1 MVSRAI
7 VKRRWVSSFLQNDAF
22 TLQFVRHKPRTRF
35 TTECLV
41 PWVFPWHWFIHF
53 FVNMTKEFFMSINY
67 QGQTGPKSVAGKRI
81 ASMNA
86 LKSGLFAKSPL
97 LVFEDEGQYKRH
109 VKLVL
114 YSLKPEDA
122 VQLHLAQQIADSMW
136 RGTRQE
142 LRAALHREE
151 IFKQLT
157 PRILAGLMSIDE
169 ALVPYAPPFLVT
181 PNHRFG
187 RAILKQSRQ
196 RHQQFEHLQQNV
208 KGVANYNMVWRS
220 YPEFFQGMHHLF
232 ANAISPRI
240 FMFNNQGI
248 EIHWQN
254 RPKEL
259 EAMIVEYGSYL
270 WYVTHFDE
278 LRAKIRT
285 WMAIWFFLKG
295 RHSHEVE
302 MYDEIVLRERRSC
315 QLLLDSFFKIRKS
328 QMDHA
333 LMMDSRLSLTLP
345 NTLEGI
351 DVAVMNPAEIPEP
364 KSVLQKTKWQI

>member
-1 MVSRAI
+1 
-7 VKRRWVSSFLQNDAF
+7 
-22 TLQFVRHKPRTRF
+22 
-35 TTECLV
+35 
-41 PWVFPWHWFIHF
+41 
-53 FVNMTKEFFMSINY
+53 MSINY
-67 QGQTGPKSVAGKRI
+67 QGQTGPKSDAGKRI

-97 LVFEDEGQYKRH
+97 LAFEDEGQYKRH

-196 RHQQFEHLQQNV
+196 RHEQYKHLQRNV
-208 KGVANYNMVWRS
+208 KGVLNYNMVWRS
-220 YPEFFQGMHHLF
+220 YPEFFQGLDLWTQ
-232 ANAISPRI
+232 NAVSPRI

-248 EIHWQN
+248 DLYWQTH
-254 RPKEL
+254 PKEL
-259 EAMIVEYGSYL
+259 EALITEYGCYL
-270 WYVTHFDE
+270 WYVINYE
-278 LRAKIRT
+278 QLRSQIRT

-315 QLLLDSFFKIRKS
+315 QLLLDSFFKLRKS

-351 DVAVMNPAEIPEP
+351 DVTVMNPAEIPEP
-364 KSVLQKTKWQI
+364 KKRSAKNEMANLEDESSTS

>member
-1 MVSRAI
+1 M
-7 VKRRWVSSFLQNDAF
+7 
-22 TLQFVRHKPRTRF
+22 
-35 TTECLV
+35 
-41 PWVFPWHWFIHF
+41 
-53 FVNMTKEFFMSINY
+53 MSNY
-67 QGQTGPKSVAGKRI
+67 QGQTGPKSAAGKRI
-81 ASMNA
+81 ASLNA
-86 LKSGLFAKSPL
+86 LRTGLFAKTPL
-97 LVFEDEGQYKRH
+97 LPFEDEARYKQH
-109 VKLVL
+109 LKLVWQ
-114 YSLKPEDA
+114 SLKPEDA
-122 VQLHLAQQIADSMW
+122 VQVQLVQQIADSMW
-136 RGTRQE
+136 RGMRQE

-157 PRILAGLMSIDE
+157 PRILAGLMGIDE
-169 ALVPYAPPFLVT
+169 TLVPYAPPFLVT

-196 RHQQFEHLQQNV
+196 RHQQYLHLQQNV
-208 KGVANYNMVWRS
+208 RDVANYNMVWRS
-220 YPEFFQGMHHLF
+220 YPEFFQGMQQWF
-232 ANAISPRI
+232 VNTISPRI

-315 QLLLDSFFKIRKS
+315 QLLLDSFFKMRKS

-333 LMMDSRLSLTLP
+333 LMMDSRLSLALP

-351 DVAVMNPAEIPEP
+351 DVTVMNPAEIPKP
-364 KSVLQKTKWQI
+364 KKRSAKNEMANFEDESSTS

>member
-1 MVSRAI
+1 
-7 VKRRWVSSFLQNDAF
+7 
-22 TLQFVRHKPRTRF
+22 
-35 TTECLV
+35 V
-41 PWVFPWHWFIHF
+41 PWIFHGAGLIQLFLPKWQKGIFI
-53 FVNMTKEFFMSINY
+53 MMSNY
-67 QGQTGPKSVAGKRI
+67 QGQTGPKSDAGKRI

-97 LVFEDEGQYKRH
+97 LAFEDEGQYKRH
-109 VKLVL
+109 VKLVMH
-114 YSLKPEDA
+114 SLKPEDA

-220 YPEFFQGMHHLF
+220 YPEFFQGLDLWSR
-232 ANAISPRI
+232 NAISTRI
-240 FMFNNQGI
+240 FMNNNQGI
-248 EIHWQN
+248 ELYWQSH
-254 RPKEL
+254 PKEL
-259 EAMIVEYGSYL
+259 EALITEYGSFL
-270 WYVTHFDE
+270 WYVVNYEE
-278 LRAKIRT
+278 LRSKIRT

-315 QLLLDSFFKIRKS
+315 QLLLDSFFKMRKS

-333 LMMDSRLSLTLP
+333 LMMDSRLSLALP

-351 DVAVMNPAEIPEP
+351 DVTVINPVEIVEP
-364 KSVLQKTKWQI
+364 KKRSAKNEMPNLDDKSSTS

>member
-1 MVSRAI
+1 
-7 VKRRWVSSFLQNDAF
+7 
-22 TLQFVRHKPRTRF
+22 
-35 TTECLV
+35 
-41 PWVFPWHWFIHF
+41 
-53 FVNMTKEFFMSINY
+53 MSINY
-67 QGQTGPKSVAGKRI
+67 QGQTGPKSVVGKRI

-97 LVFEDEGQYKRH
+97 LAFEDEGQYKRH
-109 VKLVL
+109 VKLVMH
-114 YSLKPEDA
+114 SLKPEDA

-187 RAILKQSRQ
+187 RAYLKQSRQ
-196 RHQQFEHLQQNV
+196 RHGQYEHLQQNV

-220 YPEFFQGMHHLF
+220 YPEFFQGMHHWF

-254 RPKEL
+254 RPKDL

-270 WYVTHFDE
+270 WYVTHFEE

-302 MYDEIVLRERRSC
+302 MHDEIVLRERRSC
-315 QLLLDSFFKIRKS
+315 QLLLDSFFKMRKS

-333 LMMDSRLSLTLP
+333 LMMDSRLSLALP

-351 DVAVMNPAEIPEP
+351 DVTVMNPAEIPEP
-364 KSVLQKTKWQI
+364 KKRSAKNEMANLEDESSTS

>member
-1 MVSRAI
+1 M
-7 VKRRWVSSFLQNDAF
+7 
-22 TLQFVRHKPRTRF
+22 T
-35 TTECLV
+35 
-41 PWVFPWHWFIHF
+41 IH
-53 FVNMTKEFFMSINY
+53 Y
-67 QGQTGPKSVAGKRI
+67 QGQTGPKSAAGKRI
-81 ASMNA
+81 ASLNA
-86 LKSGLFAKSPL
+86 LRTGLFAKTPL
-97 LVFEDEGQYKRH
+97 LPFEDEARYKQH
-109 VKLVL
+109 IKLVWQ
-114 YSLKPEDA
+114 SLKPEDA
-122 VQLHLAQQIADSMW
+122 VQVQLVQQIADSMW
-136 RGTRQE
+136 RGMRQE

-169 ALVPYAPPFLVT
+169 SLVPYAPPFLVT

-196 RHQQFEHLQQNV
+196 RHQQYLHLQQNV
-208 KGVANYNMVWRS
+208 RGVANYNMVWRS
-220 YPEFFQGMHHLF
+220 YPEFFQGMHQWF
-232 ANAISPRI
+232 ANTISPRI
-240 FMFNNQGI
+240 FMSNNQGI

-254 RPKEL
+254 RPKDL
-259 EAMIVEYGSYL
+259 EAMIVEYGSHL

-315 QLLLDSFFKIRKS
+315 QLLLDSFFKMRKS

-333 LMMDSRLSLTLP
+333 LMMDSRLSLALP

-351 DVAVMNPAEIPEP
+351 DVTVMNPAEIPEP
-364 KSVLQKTKWQI
+364 KKRSAKNEMANLEDESSTS

>member
-1 MVSRAI
+1 LCHGFFHGAG
-7 VKRRWVSSFLQNDAF
+7 
-22 TLQFVRHKPRTRF
+22 
-35 TTECLV
+35 
-41 PWVFPWHWFIHF
+41 FIHLF
-53 FVNMTKEFFMSINY
+53 FVYDKGVFMSINH
-67 QGQTGPKSVAGKRI
+67 QGQTGPKSDAGKRI

-97 LVFEDEGQYKRH
+97 LPFEDEGQYKRH
-109 VKLVL
+109 VKLVMH
-114 YSLKPEDA
+114 SLKPEDA

-157 PRILAGLMSIDE
+157 PRILAGLMGIDE
-169 ALVPYAPPFLVT
+169 ILVPYAPPFLVT

-187 RAILKQSRQ
+187 RAYLKQSRQ
-196 RHQQFEHLQQNV
+196 RHGQYEHLQQNV
-208 KGVANYNMVWRS
+208 KGVLNYNMVWRS
-220 YPEFFQGMHHLF
+220 YPEFFQGMHQWF
-232 ANAISPRI
+232 ANTISPRI

-254 RPKEL
+254 RPKDL

-270 WYVTHFDE
+270 WYVTHFEE

-315 QLLLDSFFKIRKS
+315 QLLLDSFFKMRKS

-333 LMMDSRLSLTLP
+333 LMMDSRLSLALP

-351 DVAVMNPAEIPEP
+351 DVTVMNPVEIVEP
-364 KSVLQKTKWQI
+364 KKRSAKNEMPNLVDKSSTS

>member
-1 MVSRAI
+1 M
-7 VKRRWVSSFLQNDAF
+7 SSN
-22 TLQFVRHKPRTRF
+22 H
-35 TTECLV
+35 
-41 PWVFPWHWFIHF
+41 
-53 FVNMTKEFFMSINY
+53 
-67 QGQTGPKSVAGKRI
+67 QGQTGPKSAAGKRI

-86 LKSGLFAKSPL
+86 LKTGLFAKSPL
-97 LVFEDEGQYKRH
+97 LPFEDEAQYKRH
-109 VKLVL
+109 TKLVWQ
-114 YSLKPEDA
+114 SLKPEDA
-122 VQLHLAQQIADSMW
+122 VQVQLVQQIADSMW

-157 PRILAGLMSIDE
+157 PKILAGMMGLDE
-169 ALVPYAPPFLVT
+169 LLVEHAPPFIVT

-187 RAILKQSRQ
+187 RAYLKQSRQ
-196 RHQQFEHLQQNV
+196 RHEQYKHLQRNV
-208 KGVANYNMVWRS
+208 KGVLNYNMVWRS
-220 YPEFFQGMHHLF
+220 YPEFFQGLDLWTQ
-232 ANAISPRI
+232 NAVSPRI

-248 EIHWQN
+248 DLHWQN
-254 RPKEL
+254 RPKDL

-270 WYVTHFDE
+270 WYVTHFEE

-315 QLLLDSFFKIRKS
+315 QLLLDSFFKMRKS

-351 DVAVMNPAEIPEP
+351 DVTVMNPTEIPEP
-364 KSVLQKTKWQI
+364 KKRTAKNEMANLEDESSTS

>member
-1 MVSRAI
+1 M
-7 VKRRWVSSFLQNDAF
+7 SSNQ
-22 TLQFVRHKPRTRF
+22 
-35 TTECLV
+35 
-41 PWVFPWHWFIHF
+41 
-53 FVNMTKEFFMSINY
+53 
-67 QGQTGPKSVAGKRI
+67 QGQTGPKSAAGKQI

-86 LKSGLFAKSPL
+86 LKTGLFAKSPL
-97 LVFEDEGQYKRH
+97 LPFEDEAQYKRH
-109 VKLVL
+109 TKLVWQ
-114 YSLKPEDA
+114 SLKPEDA
-122 VQLHLAQQIADSMW
+122 VQVQLVQQIADSMW

-157 PRILAGLMSIDE
+157 PKILAGMMGLDE
-169 ALVPYAPPFLVT
+169 PLVEYAPPFIVT

-187 RAILKQSRQ
+187 RPYLKQSRQ
-196 RHQQFEHLQQNV
+196 RHEQYKHLQRNV
-208 KGVANYNMVWRS
+208 KGVLNYNMVWRS
-220 YPEFFQGMHHLF
+220 YPEFFQGLDLWTQ
-232 ANAISPRI
+232 NAVSPRI

-248 EIHWQN
+248 DLYWQTH
-254 RPKEL
+254 PKEL
-259 EAMIVEYGSYL
+259 EALITEYGSFL
-270 WYVTHFDE
+270 WYVVNYEE

-302 MYDEIVLRERRSC
+302 MHDEIVLRERRSC
-315 QLLLDSFFKIRKS
+315 QLLLDSFFKMRKS

-351 DVAVMNPAEIPEP
+351 DVTVMNPTEIPEP
-364 KSVLQKTKWQI
+364 KKRSAKNEMANLDDKSSTS

>member
-1 MVSRAI
+1 MTYCKVGDLAI
-7 VKRRWVSSFLQNDAF
+7 
-22 TLQFVRHKPRTRF
+22 T
-35 TTECLV
+35 
-41 PWVFPWHWFIHF
+41 
-53 FVNMTKEFFMSINY
+53 VN
-67 QGQTGPKSVAGKRI
+67 A
-81 ASMNA
+81 
-86 LKSGLFAKSPL
+86 
-97 LVFEDEGQYKRH
+97 
-109 VKLVL
+109 
-114 YSLKPEDA
+114 
-122 VQLHLAQQIADSMW
+122 W

-157 PRILAGLMSIDE
+157 PRILAGLMGLDE
-169 ALVPYAPPFLVT
+169 PMVSHAPAFIVT

-187 RAILKQSRQ
+187 RAYLKQSRQ
-196 RHQQFEHLQQNV
+196 RHGQYEHLQQNV
-208 KGVANYNMVWRS
+208 KGVLNYNMVWRS
-220 YPEFFQGMHHLF
+220 YPEFFQGMHQWF
-232 ANAISPRI
+232 ANTISPRI

-270 WYVTHFDE
+270 WYVTHFEE

-315 QLLLDSFFKIRKS
+315 QLLLDSFFKMRKS

-333 LMMDSRLSLTLP
+333 LMMDSRLSLALP

-351 DVAVMNPAEIPEP
+351 DVAAMNPAEIPEP
-364 KSVLQKTKWQI
+364 KKRSVKNEMANLEDESSTS

>member
-1 MVSRAI
+1 M
-7 VKRRWVSSFLQNDAF
+7 SSN
-22 TLQFVRHKPRTRF
+22 H
-35 TTECLV
+35 
-41 PWVFPWHWFIHF
+41 
-53 FVNMTKEFFMSINY
+53 
-67 QGQTGPKSVAGKRI
+67 QGQTGPKSDAGKRI

-97 LVFEDEGQYKRH
+97 LAFEDEVQYKRH

-114 YSLKPEDA
+114 NSLKPEDA

-187 RAILKQSRQ
+187 RAYLKQARL
-196 RHQQFEHLQQNV
+196 RHQQFELSQQNV

-220 YPEFFQGMHHLF
+220 YPEFFQGMHQWF
-232 ANAISPRI
+232 ANTISPRI

-259 EAMIVEYGSYL
+259 EAMIVEYGSHL

-315 QLLLDSFFKIRKS
+315 QLLLDSLFKMRKS

-333 LMMDSRLSLTLP
+333 LMMDSRLSLALP

-351 DVAVMNPAEIPEP
+351 DVTVMNPVEIVEP
-364 KSVLQKTKWQI
+364 KKRSAKNEMPNLGDKSSTS